1 MTTLPTVLP
10 LALRDTALTVTELA
24 QGARPADTFE
34 SFRATCLGHI
44 ADLKAEFEAAGQP
57 SPVIADAAYALC
69 ALFDEIALRHLS
81 DAARE
86 AWEREPLQ
94 VREFQSYDAGDALIA
109 RIEQRLAEPQPVV
122 PLLLV
127 FYTVMGLGFRGRFA
141 LDDSPSREQLI
152 GAIDA
157 QLERAGWRKHVGPI
171 VITAGKEHRRWN
183 MPPLAWVA
191 VALAAAGLIYIALD
205 RWLDSSIARLSA

>member
-24 QGARPADTFE
+24 QGARPADTFDA
-34 SFRATCLGHI
+34 FRAICLGHL

-57 SPVIADAAYALC
+57 SAVIADAAYALC

-86 AWEREPLQ
+86 AWEQEPLQ
-94 VREFQSYDAGDALIA
+94 VREFQRYDAGDALIA
-109 RIEQRLAEPQPVV
+109 RIEQRLSEPQPVV
-122 PLLLV
+122 PLLAV
-127 FYTVMGLGFRGRFA
+127 FYVVMGLGFRGRFA
-141 LDDSPSREQLI
+141 LDDSQSREQLI
-152 GAIDA
+152 SAIDV
-157 QLERAGWRKHVGPI
+157 QLERAGLRKHVGPMI
-171 VITAGKEHRRWN
+171 ITAGKEHRRWY

-191 VALAAAGLIYIALD
+191 VALVAAGVIYIALD
-205 RWLDSSIARLSA
+205 RWLDSAIARLAA